1 MNNEQNFYRELA
13 DIPELPS
20 DLFPAVDRTIRRR
33 SSLRRAAWV
42 IAASIPLVIGILTLS
57 TKQPSRTSV
66 VQPEV
71 ASELQ
76 TIQDYLNSSDLES
89 DFELYAVVEG
99 F

>member
-57 TKQPSRTSV
+57 TKQPSRTNV

-89 DFELYAVVEG
+89 DLELYAVVEG